1 MKTIELKTD
10 DSSVEVVL
18 SILENLKDG
27 LIREISIKK
36 NSKNESD
43 LEEFRL
49 PNNETIEAMQ
59 DVLEGKNMQKVSMEE
74 LIEQAKSRVV
84 K

>member
-1 MKTIELKTD
+1 MKTLELKID

-18 SILENLKDG
+18 FILENLKDG
-27 LIREISIKK
+27 LIREISVKK

>member
-1 MKTIELKTD
+1 MKTLELKID

-18 SILENLKDG
+18 FILENLKDG
-27 LIREISIKK
+27 LIREISVKK

-59 DVLEGKNMQKVSMEE
+59 DVLEGKNMQEVSMEE
-74 LIEQAKSRVV
+74 LIEEAKSRVV